1 MYHTVDTIDKVIHT
15 RELQIKMLE
24 ESAKG
29 VTDTFRIMELGRQLG
44 NLDADIAQLKVLR
57 EEIIEDANKPFWKKL
72 FRK

>member
-29 VTDTFRIMELGRQLG
+29 VTDTFKLMEIGRQLG
-44 NLDADIAQLKVLR
+44 NLDADIAQLKTLR
-57 EEIIEDANKPFWKKL
+57 EEIIENNKPFWKKL